1 MASIE
6 VVTFKCGVEGLS
18 AEDCHP
24 RLVERWH
31 RMSGLVR
38 DWRIG
43 NGLLYWRL
51 ICILVMDWQIVN
63 GLADW
68 Y

>member
-1 MASIE
+1 M
-6 VVTFKCGVEGLS
+6 EGLS

-31 RMSGLVR
+31 RMGGLVR
-38 DWRIG
+38 DWRIV
-43 NGLLYWRL
+43 
-51 ICILVMDWQIVN
+51 ILVIDWHIGN

-68 Y
+68 LWIGNLV